1 MHVWNVPH
9 VARWKYRMQKSLKNR
24 HLHTIAQLCR
34 AISLQLRHVLT
45 IGKKHVKQQHLPHMS
60 PQYGEWWYCPLTAEI
75 CWRVWGTPANF
86 NRFRILAALL
96 HGTLVVGVSQTL
108 WRWADGATY
117 IWQGGHHVG
126 YCAIHISSLCWWQLL
141 HQMAVFNIMNFTHEK
156 YNELLCSRW
165 LRIVPRIFKLR
176 FHRCY
181 FFWWEGGKCTENLLS
196 IMLKLFSYHRHS
208 ILSVNFHHL
217 PVHLWNLC

>member
-1 MHVWNVPH
+1 MVILPTNGWDLLT
-9 VARWKYRMQKSLKNR
+9 SLGQPSKF
-24 HLHTIAQLCR
+24 
-34 AISLQLRHVLT
+34 
-45 IGKKHVKQQHLPHMS
+45 KQVSRLGS
-60 PQYGEWWYCPLTAEI
+60 LTARHSSSGRQPNFTALNRRHHLYLAGRPS
-75 CWRVWGTPANF
+75 CW
-86 NRFRILAALL
+86 AL
-96 HGTLVVGVSQTL
+96 H
-108 WRWADGATY
+108 
-117 IWQGGHHVG
+117 
-126 YCAIHISSLCWWQLL
+126 HISSLCWWQLL
-141 HQMAVFNIMNFTHEK
+141 HQMVVFNIMNFTHEK
-156 YNELLCSRW
+156 YNKLLCSRV